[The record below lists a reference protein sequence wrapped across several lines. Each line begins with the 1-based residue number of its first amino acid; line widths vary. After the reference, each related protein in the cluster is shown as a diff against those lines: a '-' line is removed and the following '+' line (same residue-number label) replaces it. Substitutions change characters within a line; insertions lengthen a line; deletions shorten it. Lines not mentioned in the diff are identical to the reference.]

1 MSSPVFD
8 DQDKRFYNCGKD
20 VAKRLAIVQAGSAR
34 HIELHPELA
43 YLFCEHGTY
52 VGAHGA
58 LHSCEF
64 CEGKVVV

>member
-1 MSSPVFD
+1 MGSPVFD
-8 DQDKRFYNCGKD
+8 DHDPRFYACGKD
-20 VAKRLAIVQAGSAR
+20 VAKRLAIVAGGSKR

-52 VGAHGA
+52 VGANGV